1 MNITSVLKNRFSK
14 DSNAFIALV
23 LSALFTLST
32 ITLTATESA
41 FPLGIFAFAAVNFLV
56 AMFVSERLIGW
67 FLKAELV
74 AVVGLCIA
82 VVYLYPS

>member
-1 MNITSVLKNRFSK
+1 MNITSVLRNRFSK
-14 DSNAFIALV
+14 DSNALSTLI

-32 ITLTATESA
+32 ITLTASESA

-56 AMFVSERLIGW
+56 AMFVSERPIGW
-67 FLKAELV
+67 FLKVELV

-82 VVYLYPS
+82 VVYFYPS